1 MINRDIDCGYILTVR
16 DDKATGTAYIY
27 IYMHE
32 KERRKNGKERK
43 KKKIEK
49 ERKKDEPQIA
59 GNAIFY
65 TDMTYFKRFFMS
77 AT

>member
-1 MINRDIDCGYILTVR
+1 MINRDIDCGYILTVL

-27 IYMHE
+27 LHAW
-32 KERRKNGKERK
+32 KERRKNGRERK

-77 AT
+77 AA

>member
-1 MINRDIDCGYILTVR
+1 MA
-16 DDKATGTAYIY
+16 K
-27 IYMHE
+27 
-32 KERRKNGKERK
+32 KER